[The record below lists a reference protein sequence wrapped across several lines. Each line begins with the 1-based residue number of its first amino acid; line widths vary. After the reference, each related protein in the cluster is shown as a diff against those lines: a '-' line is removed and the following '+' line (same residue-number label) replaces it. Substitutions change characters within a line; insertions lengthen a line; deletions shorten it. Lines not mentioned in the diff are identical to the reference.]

1 MLVPKVIY
9 PQKYRGN
16 SIENY
21 AELRWFSAWARRGRL
36 VYMFKRPKETWRWTK
51 QGVRA
56 LKDQLKE
63 QAGDVDSDDSD
74 NDAPHFDVIQAW
86 AQQQAVEVE
95 LEKEFWN

>member
-51 QGVRA
+51 QGVRE
-56 LKDQLKE
+56 LR
-63 QAGDVDSDDSD
+63 GDVRADDSD
-74 NDAPHFDVIQAW
+74 NDVPPFDVIQAR

-95 LEKEFWN
+95 LEKEFGN